1 MKAISSPRKTQKPGN
16 RSVRGKL
23 QPKPRRIWAWMLLML
38 YCAAVV
44 YWMFIGFGRVVHPD
58 GPLQYNLEPL
68 RTIKLYFDLD
78 NGVPFSG
85 RLVNLLGNVAVFIP
99 FGLLLPLLKQRLNSM
114 FGLTLHMALWILL
127 LESMQMLLRVG
138 SFDID
143 DLLLNLLGVWIGYIF
158 LHLAWGKSLN

>member
-1 MKAISSPRKTQKPGN
+1 
-16 RSVRGKL
+16 
-23 QPKPRRIWAWMLLML
+23 
-38 YCAAVV
+38 
-44 YWMFIGFGRVVHPD
+44 
-58 GPLQYNLEPL
+58 
-68 RTIKLYFDLD
+68 
-78 NGVPFSG
+78 
-85 RLVNLLGNVAVFIP
+85 
-99 FGLLLPLLKQRLNSM
+99 M